1 MNQKNQRGF
10 HIFIGVLIGIVLGA
24 FLTIGGYAALRRA
37 LHLPVSI
44 PGVKKDS
51 AINTESTQKLRDL
64 EQIIDDYYYDT
75 ENVTRQQLEDGMYDG
90 LLDSLG
96 DPYSVYYNEQEM
108 SELMDSISG
117 TYYGIGAYLQLD
129 QKTNLPTITGT
140 IPNTP
145 AEAAGLLAGDIIYK
159 VDDEEMYDID
169 IDLVARKVR
178 GPEGTQ
184 VHLTIYRE
192 GEKDYLEYDITRA
205 KVDMVMVTSEMKED
219 GIGYLNISEF
229 ADITT
234 GQFKEE
240 LASLQEQG
248 MKAMIL
254 DLRGNPGGDVDV
266 VTEIAN
272 YFIPEGLVFYMEDK
286 YGKKTEYKADG
297 SRQLELPLVVLV
309 DGNSAS
315 AAEIL
320 SGAIKDSGTG
330 TLLGTQTYGKGIV
343 QTILDLHDGTAVKV
357 TIADYYTRNGNN
369 IHKIGIEPDVVVE
382 FDAEAYREDGT
393 DNQLNEAME
402 LIHTM
407 MEE

>member
-1 MNQKNQRGF
+1 MNQKNQKGF
-10 HIFIGVLIGIVLGA
+10 LVFIGVLIGIVVGA
-24 FLTIGGYAALRRA
+24 ALTVGGYAALRGA
-37 LHLPVSI
+37 LHLPVTI
-44 PGVKKDS
+44 PGLKKDS
-51 AINTESTQKLRDL
+51 AINAESTQKLRDL

-75 ENVTRQQLEDGMYDG
+75 EHVTKEQLEDGLYDG

-96 DPYSVYYNEQEM
+96 DPYSVYYNEEEM
-108 SELMDSISG
+108 KELMDNISG

-145 AEAAGLLAGDIIYK
+145 AEAAGLLSGDIIYK
-159 VDDEEMYDID
+159 VNDEEMYDVD

-229 ADITT
+229 SDITT
-234 GQFKEE
+234 PQFKEE
-240 LASLQEQG
+240 LVSLQEQG

-297 SRQLELPLVVLV
+297 SKQLDLPLVVLV

-357 TIADYYTRNGNN
+357 TVADYYTRNGNY
-369 IHKIGIEPDVVVE
+369 IHKTGIEPDVVVE
-382 FDAEAYREDGT
+382 FDADAYREDKT
-393 DNQLNEAME
+393 DNQLNEALE

>member
-1 MNQKNQRGF
+1 MTQKSHKGLY
-10 HIFIGVLIGIVLGA
+10 IFIGVLIGALLGA
-24 FLTIGGYAALRRA
+24 LLTIGGYIALSTVLRRPIA
-37 LHLPVSI
+37 L
-44 PGVKKDS
+44 PGAKADS
-51 AINTESTQKLRDL
+51 AINTESTQKLLDL
-64 EQIIDDYYYDT
+64 EQVIDDYYYDT
-75 ENVTRQQLEDGMYDG
+75 DHVTKQQLEDGMYKG
-90 LLDSLG
+90 LMNALG
-96 DPYSVYYNEQEM
+96 DPYSVYYNEEEM

-159 VDDEEMYDID
+159 VDDEEMYDVD
-169 IDLVARKVR
+169 IDLVARRVR

-192 GEKDYLEYDITRA
+192 GEKDYLEFDITRA

-219 GIGYLNISEF
+219 GIGYLDISEF
-229 ADITT
+229 TDITT
-234 GQFKEE
+234 DQFKEE

-266 VTEIAN
+266 VTEIAG

-286 YGKKTEYKADG
+286 YGHRTEYKADG
-297 SRQLELPLVVLV
+297 RKQLDLPLVVLV

-315 AAEIL
+315 A
-320 SGAIKDSGTG
+320 
-330 TLLGTQTYGKGIV
+330 
-343 QTILDLHDGTAVKV
+343 
-357 TIADYYTRNGNN
+357 
-369 IHKIGIEPDVVVE
+369 
-382 FDAEAYREDGT
+382 
-393 DNQLNEAME
+393 
-402 LIHTM
+402 
-407 MEE
+407 

>member
-1 MNQKNQRGF
+1 
-10 HIFIGVLIGIVLGA
+10 
-24 FLTIGGYAALRRA
+24 
-37 LHLPVSI
+37 
-44 PGVKKDS
+44 
-51 AINTESTQKLRDL
+51 
-64 EQIIDDYYYDT
+64 
-75 ENVTRQQLEDGMYDG
+75 MYDG

-96 DPYSVYYNEQEM
+96 DPYSVYYNEEEM
-108 SELMDSISG
+108 KELMDNISG

-159 VDDEEMYDID
+159 VNDEEMYDID

-229 ADITT
+229 SDITT
-234 GQFKEE
+234 PQFKEE
-240 LASLQEQG
+240 LVSLQEQG

-297 SRQLELPLVVLV
+297 SKQLDLPLVVLV

-357 TIADYYTRNGNN
+357 TVADYYTRNGNY
-369 IHKIGIEPDVVVE
+369 IHKTGIEPDVVVE
-382 FDAEAYREDGT
+382 FDADAYREDKT
-393 DNQLNEAME
+393 DNQLNEALE

>member
-1 MNQKNQRGF
+1 MNQKNQKGF
-10 HIFIGVLIGIVLGA
+10 LVFIGVLIGVVLGA
-24 FLTIGGYAALRRA
+24 ALTIGGYAALRGA
-37 LHLPVSI
+37 LHLPVTI
-44 PGVKKDS
+44 PGLKKDS

-75 ENVTRQQLEDGMYDG
+75 EHVTKEQLEDGLYDG

-96 DPYSVYYNEQEM
+96 DPYSVYYNEEEM
-108 SELMDSISG
+108 KELMDNISG

-159 VDDEEMYDID
+159 VNDEEMYDID

-229 ADITT
+229 SDITT
-234 GQFKEE
+234 PQFREE

-297 SRQLELPLVVLV
+297 SKQLDLPLVVLV

-357 TIADYYTRNGNN
+357 TVADYYTRNGNY
-369 IHKIGIEPDVVVE
+369 IHKAGIEPDVIVE
-382 FDAEAYREDGT
+382 FDADAYREDKT
-393 DNQLNEAME
+393 DNQLNEALE

-407 MEE
+407 MEK

>member
-1 MNQKNQRGF
+1 MTQKSHKGLY
-10 HIFIGVLIGIVLGA
+10 IFIGVLIGALLGA
-24 FLTIGGYAALRRA
+24 LLTIGGYIALSTVLRRPIA
-37 LHLPVSI
+37 L
-44 PGVKKDS
+44 PGAKADS
-51 AINTESTQKLRDL
+51 AINTESTQKLLDL
-64 EQIIDDYYYDT
+64 EQVIDDYYYDT
-75 ENVTRQQLEDGMYDG
+75 DHVTKQQLEDGMYKG
-90 LLDSLG
+90 LMNALG
-96 DPYSVYYNEQEM
+96 DPYSVYYNEEEM

-159 VDDEEMYDID
+159 VDDEEMYDVD
-169 IDLVARKVR
+169 IDLVARRVR

-192 GEKDYLEYDITRA
+192 GEKDYLEFDITRA

-219 GIGYLNISEF
+219 GIGYLDISEF
-229 ADITT
+229 TDITT
-234 GQFKEE
+234 DQFKEE

-266 VTEIAN
+266 VTEIAG

-286 YGKKTEYKADG
+286 YGHRTEYKADG
-297 SRQLELPLVVLV
+297 RKQLDLPLVVLV

-315 AAEIL
+315 ASEIL

-330 TLLGTQTYGKGIV
+330 TLLGTTTYGKGIV
-343 QTILDLHDGTAVKV
+343 QTILDMDDGTAVKV
-357 TIADYYTRNGNN
+357 TVADYYTRNGNY
-369 IHKIGIEPDVVVE
+369 IHKTGIEPDVKVE
-382 FDAEAYREDGT
+382 FDGDAYREDGT
-393 DNQLNEAME
+393 DNQLEEALK
-402 LIHTM
+402 LIRTM
-407 MEE
+407 MDE

>member
-1 MNQKNQRGF
+1 
-10 HIFIGVLIGIVLGA
+10 
-24 FLTIGGYAALRRA
+24 
-37 LHLPVSI
+37 
-44 PGVKKDS
+44 
-51 AINTESTQKLRDL
+51 
-64 EQIIDDYYYDT
+64 
-75 ENVTRQQLEDGMYDG
+75 
-90 LLDSLG
+90 
-96 DPYSVYYNEQEM
+96 
-108 SELMDSISG
+108 
-117 TYYGIGAYLQLD
+117 
-129 QKTNLPTITGT
+129 
-140 IPNTP
+140 
-145 AEAAGLLAGDIIYK
+145 
-159 VDDEEMYDID
+159 
-169 IDLVARKVR
+169 
-178 GPEGTQ
+178 
-184 VHLTIYRE
+184 
-192 GEKDYLEYDITRA
+192 
-205 KVDMVMVTSEMKED
+205 MVMVTSEMKED

-229 ADITT
+229 SDITT
-234 GQFKEE
+234 SQFKEE
-240 LASLQEQG
+240 LVSLQEQG

-297 SRQLELPLVVLV
+297 SKQLDLPLVVLV

-357 TIADYYTRNGNN
+357 TVADYYTRNGNY
-369 IHKIGIEPDVVVE
+369 IHKTGIEPDVVVE
-382 FDAEAYREDGT
+382 FDADAYREDKT
-393 DNQLNEAME
+393 DNQLNEALE

>member
-1 MNQKNQRGF
+1 MTQKSHKGLY
-10 HIFIGVLIGIVLGA
+10 IFIGVLIGALLGA
-24 FLTIGGYAALRRA
+24 LLTIGGYIALSTVLRRPLA
-37 LHLPVSI
+37 L
-44 PGVKKDS
+44 PGAKADS
-51 AINTESTQKLRDL
+51 AINTESTQKLLDL
-64 EQIIDDYYYDT
+64 EQVIDDYYYDT
-75 ENVTRQQLEDGMYDG
+75 DHVTKQQLEDGMYKG
-90 LLDSLG
+90 LMNALG
-96 DPYSVYYNEQEM
+96 DPYSVYYNEEEM

-159 VDDEEMYDID
+159 VDDEEMYDVD
-169 IDLVARKVR
+169 IDLVARRVR

-192 GEKDYLEYDITRA
+192 GEKDYLEFDITRA

-219 GIGYLNISEF
+219 GIGYLDISEF
-229 ADITT
+229 TDITT
-234 GQFKEE
+234 DQFKEE

-266 VTEIAN
+266 VTEIAG

-286 YGKKTEYKADG
+286 YGHRTEYKADG
-297 SRQLELPLVVLV
+297 RKQLDLPLVVLV

-315 AAEIL
+315 ASEIL

-330 TLLGTQTYGKGIV
+330 TLLGTTTYGKGIV
-343 QTILDLHDGTAVKV
+343 QTILDMDDGTAVKV
-357 TIADYYTRNGNN
+357 TVADYYTRNGNY
-369 IHKIGIEPDVVVE
+369 IHKTGIEPDVKVE
-382 FDAEAYREDGT
+382 FDGDAYREDGT
-393 DNQLNEAME
+393 DNQLEEALK
-402 LIHTM
+402 LIRTM
-407 MEE
+407 MDE